1 MKKKQIKLFVITV
14 LTFVISCSVVL
25 IGKGKVNVKADE
37 KDWEF
42 TNPELISTVKID
54 KVSKVQTE
62 SLYKL
67 CKVWGMTKYYY
78 PKNPYKMD
86 LWRMNK

>member
-37 KDWEF
+37 KD
-42 TNPELISTVKID
+42 
-54 KVSKVQTE
+54 
-62 SLYKL
+62 
-67 CKVWGMTKYYY
+67 
-78 PKNPYKMD
+78 
-86 LWRMNK
+86 